1 VIPLAG
7 MSTQLALRLV
17 DSTRDAQLDLIKSSA
32 EHSRAIDAF
41 RDRIADVKTAE
52 QLTEDRELY
61 VFVMKA
67 YDLEDQIF
75 GKAMIRKMLESDI
88 DDRKALVNR
97 LTDPRLRELHQSM
110 DFAPG
115 KDGVS
120 GNTDSFIW
128 REMVVRRYVER
139 QFINRTADEN
149 AGAGVVLEV
158 RKRAP
163 EITSWFDVLKNRDV
177 SSFMRRALG
186 LPDEMVQLDLDRQVE
201 VFKTKFDIEK
211 LKDPAELEKLER
223 KYAALTD
230 ALDNQAVASNAA
242 VTLMQGAVAAGAGGA
257 GFVPVTIDIS
267 AISALPRGAYR

>member
-1 VIPLAG
+1 MIPLAG

-139 QFINRTADEN
+139 QLRICCWKTA
-149 AGAGVVLEV
+149 L
-158 RKRAP
+158 
-163 EITSWFDVLKNRDV
+163 
-177 SSFMRRALG
+177 
-186 LPDEMVQLDLDRQVE
+186 
-201 VFKTKFDIEK
+201 
-211 LKDPAELEKLER
+211 
-223 KYAALTD
+223 
-230 ALDNQAVASNAA
+230 
-242 VTLMQGAVAAGAGGA
+242 
-257 GFVPVTIDIS
+257 
-267 AISALPRGAYR
+267 